1 MCRKAVLRD
10 KLCWFDRR
18 INHCLI
24 ICMLFPIFAKG
35 GRSCPVSPPAGAQ
48 ASALAS
54 AAGRHL
60 LVTVSTLVLISALI
74 WRRPLL
80 SVWSVPHRLGT
91 LATQRLWMFIIQ
103 SGWRRGGG
111 EHAQIWICVDKN
123 QQEEVVRSLT
133 LLRQHCVSLEYDR
146 GSSPSGRC
154 LQWRPQP
161 ISCLHLP
168 NLLQIYPSSGHIKRV
183 WPVSFHLQNI

>member
-10 KLCWFDRR
+10 KLCWFDCR

-24 ICMLFPIFAKG
+24 ICMSFPIYAKG
-35 GRSCPVSPPAGAQ
+35 GRSRPVFPPAGAQ
-48 ASALAS
+48 ASALAF
-54 AAGRHL
+54 AAERHL

-103 SGWRRGGG
+103 SGWRGGDTHKY
-111 EHAQIWICVDKN
+111 EYV
-123 QQEEVVRSLT
+123 LT
-133 LLRQHCVSLEYDR
+133 RTNRKKLWGV
-146 GSSPSGRC
+146 
-154 LQWRPQP
+154 WRYWDSTVCHWNT
-161 ISCLHLP
+161 IKDLHL
-168 NLLQIYPSSGHIKRV
+168 QAVAFSGGHSQSAASIYPI
-183 WPVSFHLQNI
+183 F